1 MDNESYNTCIDLV
14 EWFESICQTVPN
26 FELERDV
33 FYLDGRIIQVASP
46 AILRVNSLFIGSFGS
61 SLFAI
66 KRPVYPFLKI
76 SQMDA
81 NKHCILHGKLRKYR
95 NECEFDVYFRD
106 AGKGA

>member
-76 SQMDA
+76 FADWMQINIA
-81 NKHCILHGKLRKYR
+81 YYTENYENTK
-95 NECEFDVYFRD
+95 
-106 AGKGA
+106 